1 MYRERTK
8 KKLIFPGKQLPK
20 RKKKKALYTLGKNPE
35 DERALEQSN
44 LPEHHDTTED
54 VEEER
59 MVRKSTR
66 TSVIVRQAERDAMRA
81 AMEAT
86 MKVS

>member
-20 RKKKKALYTLGKNPE
+20 RKKKKVLSKLGKDPE
-35 DERALEQSN
+35 NERAPEQST
-44 LPEHHDTTED
+44 LPEHHDMPDD

-59 MVRKSTR
+59 MIRKSTR
-66 TSVIVRQAERDAMRA
+66 TSVIVRQAERDAIRA
-81 AMEAT
+81 ALEAT